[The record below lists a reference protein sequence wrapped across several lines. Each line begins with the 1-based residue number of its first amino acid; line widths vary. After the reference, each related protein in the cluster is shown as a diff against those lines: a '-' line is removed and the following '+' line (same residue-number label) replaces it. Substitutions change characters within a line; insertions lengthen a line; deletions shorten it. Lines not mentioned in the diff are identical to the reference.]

1 MGYDLSTR
9 IQRRMDA
16 LGLKPSNL
24 DQLAELSV
32 GFTRDLLKNRK
43 AQPREKNLA
52 RIAEVLDCDVD
63 YLLLKQRAPRIGAM
77 PEDGLPLKGSVEVG
91 AWRDPNQEAA
101 ERSYVPFDPDPRFDE
116 AYQVAFDVRDNHAAG
131 LGIAADSTIIAVTT
145 DGLFSMGT
153 TPVRGNTAVISRKRG
168 ELVEYSIAKI
178 GDTDLYTAIRKG
190 AKEEVF
196 RHDEFDIEAIVLL
209 SVKDFY

>member
-1 MGYDLSTR
+1 
-9 IQRRMDA
+9 MDA

-91 AWRDPNQEAA
+91 AWRDPNQE
-101 ERSYVPFDPDPRFDE
+101 ESDRSYVPFDPDPRFDE
-116 AYQVAFDVRDNHAAG
+116 AYQVAFDVRDNHAIG
-131 LGIAADSTIIAVTT
+131 YGIGADSTIIAVTA
-145 DGLFSMGT
+145 DGLLNMAT
-153 TPVRGNTAVISRKRG
+153 TPARGNMMVISRERG
-168 ELVEYSIAKI
+168 GLKEYSIAKL
-178 GDTDLYTAIRKG
+178 GDTDPYTAIRKG

-196 RHDEFDIEAIVLL
+196 RHDEFDIEAIILL